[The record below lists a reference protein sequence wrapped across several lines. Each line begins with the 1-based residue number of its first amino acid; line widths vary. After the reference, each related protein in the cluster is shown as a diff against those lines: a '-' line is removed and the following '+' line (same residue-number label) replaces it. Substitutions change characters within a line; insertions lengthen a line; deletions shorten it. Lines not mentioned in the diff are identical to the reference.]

1 MSYETIIEQIKALP
15 EACLG
20 DASKYLDFLLYQY
33 AQKKLRPLIESNEE
47 FETKMQK
54 GFDDMKEG
62 RVTPIREAFAEI
74 ESRFA

>member
-1 MSYETIIEQIKALP
+1 MSYATVIEQIKALP
-15 EACLG
+15 EACLD

-33 AQKKLRPLIESNEE
+33 AQKKLKPLIKSNEE

-62 RVTPIREAFAEI
+62 CVTPIREAFSEI
-74 ESRFA
+74 ENQFA